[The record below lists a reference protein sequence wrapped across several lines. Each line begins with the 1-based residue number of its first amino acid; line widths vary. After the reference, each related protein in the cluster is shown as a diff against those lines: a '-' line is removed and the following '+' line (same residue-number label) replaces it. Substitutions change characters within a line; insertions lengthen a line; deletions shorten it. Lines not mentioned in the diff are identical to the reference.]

1 MHPLKLHDIK
11 VQIKVNF
18 VLYGRE
24 FALSHSKRAI
34 EQKLISRT
42 LVFRILKELENGGDV
57 ERKPGV
63 GLNQK
68 ITPNDIRNLKINII
82 HNF

>member
-34 EQKLISRT
+34 EQKLISRS
-42 LVFRILKELENGGDV
+42 LVFRILKELENDGDLEQKPVGGRN
-57 ERKPGV
+57 RK
-63 GLNQK
+63 
-68 ITPNDIRNLKINII
+68 IIPNDVRNLKNEI
-82 HNF
+82 

>member
-18 VLYGRE
+18 VLYGRD

-34 EQKLISRT
+34 EQKLISRS
-42 LVFRILKELENGGDV
+42 LVFSILKELENGGEL
-57 ERKPGV
+57 ERKPV
-63 GLNQK
+63 GGRNRK
-68 ITPNDIRNLKINII
+68 ITPNDGRNLKNEI
-82 HNF
+82 